1 MITSHQIYYQK
12 LSNDIQSDVS
22 DNLQLQLRLRPIS
35 INSLIFT
42 LLKDNIIRAFDE
54 VFDCSNFLN
63 FFIERD
69 VVINYCG
76 NHDNQFKVFLNVD
89 VLNGNRAQLLA
100 KFEASILDLTVDRV
114 SGNVYFTM
122 IDDGSLDVQLQCVN
136 NHNNH
141 VVHSENHDVFVL
153 PIIENQVD
161 KLANVLK
168 QYLSNINNG
177 SN

>member
-12 LSNDIQSDVS
+12 LSNDSQSDVS
-22 DNLQLQLRLRPIS
+22 DNLQLQLRLRLRPIS

-89 VLNGNRAQLLA
+89 VFNGNRAQLLA

-122 IDDGSLDVQLQCVN
+122 IDDGNLDFPCIKHV
-136 NHNNH
+136 HNNH
-141 VVHSENHDVFVL
+141 VVHSEDYDVL
-153 PIIENQVD
+153 SAIEDQVD

-168 QYLSNINNG
+168 QYLSNLSDC